1 MGKEGEKNYLKEIG
15 FDGVRHAANKPF
27 SDVHCGDYLIA
38 MGAFMS
44 ILPPPPRKILDLGC
58 GSGWTSYFLAKRGY
72 DVTGVDIA
80 PDFITLARS
89 NRDPLDNLRFEVADY
104 EALAYSEEFDAA
116 IFFDSL
122 HHAEDEALALR
133 RVYAALKP
141 AGYCIC
147 SEPGKGHA
155 RAETS
160 VQAVERFRVTEKD
173 MPPRKII
180 RLARQAGFRRFKVYP
195 APGFVGGGIY
205 NDVLPRGIQ
214 RILKPKILRDAAK
227 FLRLLLQ
234 KHRAAMVLLIK

>member
-1 MGKEGEKNYLKEIG
+1 VGKEGEKNYLKNIG

-44 ILPPPPRKILDLGC
+44 ILPPPPARVLDLGC

-80 PDFITLARS
+80 EDFITLARQ
-89 NRDPLDNLRFEVADY
+89 NRDNLDNLRFEVADY
-104 EALAYSEEFDAA
+104 EALTYEEEFDAVV
-116 IFFDSL
+116 FFDAL
-122 HHAEDEALALR
+122 HHAEDEALAVR
-133 RVYAALKP
+133 RAHRALKP
-141 AGYCIC
+141 GGYCIC

-155 RAETS
+155 HADTS
-160 VQAVERFRVTEKD
+160 VRAVEEFDVTEKD

-180 RLARQAGFRRFKVYP
+180 RLGRAAGFRRFKVFP

-205 NDVLPRGIQ
+205 NDVLPRGWK
-214 RILKPKILRDAAK
+214 RIIKPRFLRDIAK
-227 FLRLLLQ
+227 FLRLVFQ
-234 KHRAAMVLLIK
+234 KKKAAVVLMIK